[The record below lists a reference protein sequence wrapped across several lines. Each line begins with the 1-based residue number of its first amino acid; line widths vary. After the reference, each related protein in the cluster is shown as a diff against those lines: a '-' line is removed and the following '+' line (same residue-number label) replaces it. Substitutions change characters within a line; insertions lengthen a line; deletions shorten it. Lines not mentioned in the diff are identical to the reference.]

1 MIKLNVLE
9 LLKKQGKSKYW
20 LYKQLGMSYQ
30 NVNRMINNET
40 ISIRFE
46 TIETLCLLLNC
57 TPNELFCIT
66 DDK

>member
-9 LLKKQGKSKYW
+9 LLNKQGKSKYW

>member
-1 MIKLNVLE
+1 MIKLNDLE
-9 LLKKQGKSKYW
+9 LLKKQGKFKYW
-20 LYKQLGMSYQ
+20 LYKQLSMSYQ
-30 NVNRMINNET
+30 NVNRIINNET
-40 ISIRFE
+40 VSIRFE